1 MKFGEKI
8 RCYREN
14 NNLTQKDLGDQLHL
28 TDDAIYKWEA
38 GKSFPDVPM
47 LRNLVEL
54 TGYDAE
60 TLTND
65 NRSIE
70 AYYGLPVS
78 AKTFLY
84 EKTINARDSVHEIYD
99 IGLRKGVKLHRFT
112 NRGGEEYSAIYCGSN
127 EIFSCPRKEEKEMI
141 YYWNTNE
148 INF

>member
-8 RCYREN
+8 RRYREN

-84 EKTINARDSVHEIYD
+84 EKTINARAKMLEIDTILRTVCIVEKSIYSG
-99 IGLRKGVKLHRFT
+99 GLANVGRMPAFFML
-112 NRGGEEYSAIYCGSN
+112 
-127 EIFSCPRKEEKEMI
+127 
-141 YYWNTNE
+141 
-148 INF
+148 

>member
-8 RCYREN
+8 RRYREN

-65 NRSIE
+65 TRSIE

-84 EKTINARDSVHEIYD
+84 EKTINARAKMLEIDTILRTVCIVEKSIYSG
-99 IGLRKGVKLHRFT
+99 GLANVGRMPAFFML
-112 NRGGEEYSAIYCGSN
+112 
-127 EIFSCPRKEEKEMI
+127 
-141 YYWNTNE
+141 
-148 INF
+148 